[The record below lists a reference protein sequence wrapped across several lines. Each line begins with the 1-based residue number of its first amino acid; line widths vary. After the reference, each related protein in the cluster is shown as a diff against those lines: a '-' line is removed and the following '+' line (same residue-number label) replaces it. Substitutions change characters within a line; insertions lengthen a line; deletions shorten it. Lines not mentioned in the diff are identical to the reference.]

1 MVQTR
6 KIVAGTEGAIIHLYL
21 VVDFLHND
29 SMLYM
34 SYFPG
39 DINTHRLSTSRSIQY
54 LIQSG
59 LGPHKSNCN
68 SVHLVD
74 TRS

>member
-6 KIVAGTEGAIIHLYL
+6 KIVTGTEGAIIHLYL

-29 SMLYM
+29 LMLYM

-39 DINTHRLSTSRSIQY
+39 DINTHILSTSRSIQ
-54 LIQSG
+54 SG
-59 LGPHKSNCN
+59 LGPHQSNCN